1 MEKGVKSPSFLSSS
15 TFWIAGIITLIFALW
30 GILSPG
36 SAGKAFSAVQK
47 FLINNFGWSYLIS
60 VAAFLVL
67 TVSLSF
73 SKYGNIRLGKDDEEP
88 EFSLWSWFAMLFA
101 AGMGIGL
108 VFWSVAEPIMHYT
121 SPPFGSPKTPETA
134 QLALRYTF
142 FHWGLHPWAIY
153 AVVGLAMAYYQFRH
167 GLPALV
173 SSTLYPL
180 IGEEGIRGWVG
191 KLVDILATFA
201 TVFGVATS
209 LGLGATQINS
219 GLNYVYGVPK
229 GTYVTVLIIC
239 VITFLFILSAVTGIR
254 KGINFFSQLNMVLA
268 FFMMIFLII
277 VGPARFILDNFTNTL
292 GSYLQNIVQMSFW
305 TDPYGSNPGWVG
317 GWTIFYWAWW
327 IAWGPFV
334 GAFIAR
340 ISRGRTVREF
350 VWGVLIAPTLLSFIW
365 LAIMGGTAL
374 QVEVTKGGI
383 AEQVSKDVS
392 TALFALLHNFPLAS
406 LLSSIA
412 MILIAVFF
420 ITSAD
425 SATFVM
431 AMLTSEGNLEPPA
444 SLKII
449 WGVIEALVAIALLV
463 AGGLS
468 ALQTASIAS
477 AFPFMIVMIA
487 MCVAIV
493 KSFRKEVGKG

>member
-1 MEKGVKSPSFLSSS
+1 
-15 TFWIAGIITLIFALW
+15 
-30 GILSPG
+30 
-36 SAGKAFSAVQK
+36 
-47 FLINNFGWSYLIS
+47 
-60 VAAFLVL
+60 
-67 TVSLSF
+67 
-73 SKYGNIRLGKDDEEP
+73 
-88 EFSLWSWFAMLFA
+88 
-101 AGMGIGL
+101 
-108 VFWSVAEPIMHYT
+108 
-121 SPPFGSPKTPETA
+121 
-134 QLALRYTF
+134 
-142 FHWGLHPWAIY
+142 
-153 AVVGLAMAYYQFRH
+153 MAYYQFRH

-180 IGEEGIRGWVG
+180 IGEKGIRGWVG

-292 GSYLQNIVQMSFW
+292 GSYLQIQNIVQMSFW

-350 VWGVLIAPTLLSFIW
+350 VWG
-365 LAIMGGTAL
+365 
-374 QVEVTKGGI
+374 
-383 AEQVSKDVS
+383 
-392 TALFALLHNFPLAS
+392 
-406 LLSSIA
+406 
-412 MILIAVFF
+412 
-420 ITSAD
+420 
-425 SATFVM
+425 
-431 AMLTSEGNLEPPA
+431 
-444 SLKII
+444 
-449 WGVIEALVAIALLV
+449 
-463 AGGLS
+463 
-468 ALQTASIAS
+468 
-477 AFPFMIVMIA
+477 
-487 MCVAIV
+487 C
-493 KSFRKEVGKG
+493 